1 MFDLHR
7 HDEFST
13 FDGFGNALELAQL
26 AKELGYESL
35 CTTNHGNTNGL
46 IQTYNACKQV
56 GIKPI
61 LGVEGYFLPVWK
73 DKQRGYHMCMIAKN
87 LVGYGNINRMQ
98 FDGEH
103 HKYYNPIWSFKT
115 LEKYHEGCICTTAC
129 VAGYLSQAL
138 LKGADKQA
146 ERFLRRLKEIFGSDL
161 YVEIQPY
168 SITDRGVQEKVNK
181 LSWRLAKRVGVECIL
196 TSDSHRGRKEDF
208 ATYMMMHAVA
218 NHNFD
223 DIEGTYKER
232 YMPKPDEL
240 KRRFMRM
247 HGHSFKTK
255 GQAMAF
261 ANRCYRNLDK
271 IESQCEPYYLDDLPL
286 LLPKLHD
293 GDKSSMQVLI
303 DNVRHGL
310 RNRGVYK
317 PEYIARCKEELKVI
331 KHHGFEDYFLMVAD
345 YTVWAK
351 EHGIGVGPGRG
362 SVCNCLVAYA
372 LYITEVDSLYFG
384 LDFRRFLRMDKSTFP
399 DIDLDFVPTRRYD
412 VIQYICDKYK
422 GKAARICSYG
432 LYKVDNLMNDLAK
445 ACFVGNYEVD
455 EKGNE
460 KFVVDRK
467 ELSAIKSFANTC
479 INDDETINYSLIET
493 APQAREWNRK
503 YNDILVHF
511 AKLYRKVRFIGK
523 HAAGVAVTDGDI
535 LDYTALSIEKDG
547 GVLTAYD
554 LTDLDSINLV
564 KFDILGLKTMES
576 IMDLRE
582 STGVTVDYREV
593 VKDKRIFKAF
603 REGNCDGVFQ
613 FEKNTVRGIL
623 EAIDCDCFDDLCAAN
638 AMNRPGPLQQ
648 GMPDMY
654 AANKRDTSEAEQS
667 AYWQYTSNTYG
678 TIVYQEQVMQI
689 CVNLGGMEWS
699 EADEIMKLMKHTDA
713 QAGGQEVEKRRK
725 RKAELGEKFISH
737 AIENGMEERE
747 ANALYENLF
756 SYTFNQGHAT
766 GYSLIAVEEMFY
778 KIYYPTDYWF
788 AKLKYARDM
797 SQYRQF
803 AECAVADG
811 AVVFLPHVNYSTEG
825 ARIRMVDGEKTIQQG
840 LQEIKNVG
848 EKAAQEIVAERKR
861 GGIFTSL
868 DNFIDRCMGKGKKVN
883 KRVLSVLQ
891 ENGVLEFNKKRYIQ
905 RVTKYNS
912 TLLAST
918 MH

>member
-13 FDGFGNALELAQL
+13 FDGFGNALELATY
-26 AKELGYESL
+26 AKSIGYESL

-46 IQTYNACKQV
+46 IQTYKACKQV

-73 DKQRGYHMCMIAKN
+73 DKTRGYHMCMIAKN
-87 LVGYGNINRMQ
+87 LVGYGNMNRMQ
-98 FDGEH
+98 FDGEK
-103 HKYYNPIWSFKT
+103 HKYYNPIWSFET

-129 VAGYLSQAL
+129 VAGYLAQAIIKDAIPQAKKFL
-138 LKGADKQA
+138 L
-146 ERFLRRLKEIFGSDL
+146 RLKKIFGDDL

-168 SITDRGVQEKVNK
+168 SITDKGKQELVNRVSWELAEK
-181 LSWRLAKRVGVECIL
+181 LGIECIL

-208 ATYMMMHAVA
+208 DTYMIMHAVA

-232 YMPKPDEL
+232 YMPRPEEL
-240 KRRFMRM
+240 KKRFVKM
-247 HGHSFKTK
+247 HARDFESQPK
-255 GQAMAF
+255 AIRF
-261 ANRCYRNLDK
+261 ANRCYKNLDL
-271 IESQCEPYYLDDLPL
+271 IESQCEPDYLDDLPL

-293 GDKSSMQVLI
+293 GNKSSMKTLVEKVQ
-303 DNVRHGL
+303 RGL
-310 RNRGVYK
+310 RERGVYK
-317 PEYIARCKEELKVI
+317 KEYIERCKEELRVI
-331 KHHGFEDYFLMVAD
+331 KYHGFEDYFLMVAD

-351 EHGIGVGPGRG
+351 GNGIGVGAGRG

-372 LYITEVDSLYFG
+372 LHITEVDSLYFG
-384 LDFRRFLRMDKSTFP
+384 LDFRRFLRMDKSSFP
-399 DIDLDFVPTRRYD
+399 DIDLDFVPTRRHD
-412 VIQYICDKYK
+412 VIEYICNKYS

-432 LYKVDNLMNDLAK
+432 LYKVDNLINDLAK
-445 ACFVGNYEVD
+445 VCLVGDYEID
-455 EKGNE
+455 EDGRE
-460 KFVVDRK
+460 KFKVDTR
-467 ELSAIKSFANTC
+467 EVAEIKKFANTC
-479 INDDETINYSLIET
+479 INDDETINLELIRT
-493 APQAREWNRK
+493 APQAKRWNAQ
-503 YNDILVHF
+503 YNNILLHF
-511 AKLYRKVRFIGK
+511 SKLYRKVRFIGT

-535 LDYTALSIEKDG
+535 LDYTALRLDKSGD
-547 GVLTAYD
+547 VYTAYD

-576 IMDLRE
+576 IMDLRK
-582 STGVTVDYREV
+582 STGVTVDYREI
-593 VKDKRIFKAF
+593 VKDKKIFEAF
-603 REGNCDGVFQ
+603 RQGNCDGVFQ
-613 FEKNTVRGIL
+613 FEKATARGIL
-623 EAIDCDCFDDLCAAN
+623 ASINCDCFDDVCAAT

-648 GMPDMY
+648 GMPEMY
-654 AANKRDTSEAEQS
+654 AANKQDTRDAEES
-667 AYWQYTSNTYG
+667 AYWEYTSNTYG

-725 RKAELGEKFISH
+725 RKAELGEKFISN
-737 AIENGMEERE
+737 AIENGMAEKE

-766 GYSLIAVEEMFY
+766 GYSLISVEEMFY

-803 AECAVADG
+803 AERAVADG

-825 ARIRMVDGEKTIQQG
+825 ARIRIVEGEKTIQQG

-848 EKAAQEIVAERKR
+848 AKAAQEIVEERKR

-868 DNFIDRCMGKGKKVN
+868 DNFIDRCTGKGKKVN
-883 KRVLSVLQ
+883 KRVLSILKEQ
-891 ENGVLEFNKKRYIQ
+891 GALEFNKRRYIE

-912 TLLAST
+912 TLLASS

>member
-13 FDGFGNALELAQL
+13 FDGFGNALELAKL
-26 AKELGYESL
+26 AKELGYQSL

-46 IQTYNACKQV
+46 IQTYNACNQV

-61 LGVEGYFLPVWK
+61 LGVEGYFLPVLK
-73 DKQRGYHMCMIAKN
+73 EKQRGYHMCMIAKD

-98 FDGEH
+98 YEGEQQ
-103 HKYYNPIWSFKT
+103 KYYNPIWTFET
-115 LEKYHEGCICTTAC
+115 LEKYHDGCICTTAC

-138 LKGADKQA
+138 LRNARPQA
-146 ERFLRRLKEIFGSDL
+146 KRFLLRLKEIFGEDL

-168 SITDRGVQEKVNK
+168 KITDVGVQERVNK
-181 LSWRLAKRVGVECIL
+181 LSWELAKECGVECIL
-196 TSDSHRGRKEDF
+196 TSDSHRGRREDF
-208 ATYMMMHAVA
+208 PTYMVMHSVA
-218 NHNFD
+218 NHNFE

-232 YMPKPDEL
+232 YMPHPTEL
-240 KRRFMRM
+240 KRRFVAM
-247 HGHSFKTK
+247 HRKDFKHK
-255 GQAMAF
+255 GQAQRF
-261 ANRCYRNLDK
+261 ADRCYHNLDL
-271 IESQCEPYYLDDLPL
+271 IEQRCEDGYLEDLPL
-286 LLPKLHD
+286 LLPKLH
-293 GDKSSMQVLI
+293 GKGESSMQVLI
-303 DNVRHGL
+303 KKVQQGL
-310 RNRGVYK
+310 RSRGVYQK
-317 PEYIARCKEELKVI
+317 DYIERCKEELKVI
-331 KHHGFEDYFLMVAD
+331 KFHGFEDYFLMVAD

-351 EHGIGVGPGRG
+351 ENGIGVGPGRG

-372 LYITEVDSLYFG
+372 IYITEVDSLYFG
-384 LDFRRFLRMDKSTFP
+384 LDFRRFLRMDKSSFP
-399 DIDLDFVPTRRYD
+399 DIDLDFVPSRRHD
-412 VIQYICDKYK
+412 VIQYICDKYE
-422 GKAARICSYG
+422 GKAAKICSYG
-432 LYKVDNLMNDLAK
+432 LYKVDNLLNDLAK
-445 ACFVGNYEVD
+445 VCMVGNYEVD
-455 EKGNE
+455 DRGNE
-460 KFVVDRK
+460 KFVVDKR
-467 ELSAIKSFANTC
+467 ELAEIKRFANTC
-479 INDDETINYSLIET
+479 INDDETINMELISV

-511 AKLYRKVRFIGK
+511 SKLYRKVRFIGT

-535 LDYTALSIEKDG
+535 LDYVALKVNSDG
-547 GVLTAYD
+547 SVQTAYD

-593 VKDKRIFKAF
+593 VKDENIFRAF

-613 FEKNTVRGIL
+613 FEKATVRGIL
-623 EAIDCDCFDDLCAAN
+623 ESIGCDCFDDLCAAN
-638 AMNRPGPLQQ
+638 AMNRPGPLSQH
-648 GMPDMY
+648 MPEMY
-654 AANKRDTSEAEQS
+654 AANKQDTTEAEQS

-737 AIENGMEERE
+737 AIENGMKERE

-766 GYSLIAVEEMFY
+766 GYSLVSVEEMFY

-788 AKLKYARDM
+788 AKLKYARDA

-803 AECAVADG
+803 SERAVADG

-825 ARIRMVDGEKTIQQG
+825 ARIRIVEGEKTIQQG
-840 LQEIKNVG
+840 LREIKNVG
-848 EKAAQEIVAERKR
+848 EKAAQAIVAERMR

-868 DNFIDRCMGKGKKVN
+868 DNFLDRCTGKGMKVN
-883 KRVLSVLQ
+883 KRTVEVLK
-891 ENGVLEFNKKRYIQ
+891 EHGALEFDKKRYIT

-912 TLLAST
+912 TLLASS
-918 MH
+918 MR

>member
-13 FDGFGNALELAQL
+13 FDGFGNALELATY
-26 AKELGYESL
+26 AKSIGYESL

-46 IQTYNACKQV
+46 IQTYKACKQV
-56 GIKPI
+56 GIKSI

-73 DKQRGYHMCMIAKN
+73 DKTRGYHMCMIAKN
-87 LVGYGNINRMQ
+87 LVGYGNLNRMQ
-98 FDGEH
+98 FDGEK
-103 HKYYNPIWSFKT
+103 HKYYNPIWSFET

-129 VAGYLSQAL
+129 VAGYLAQAIINDAIPQAKKFL
-138 LKGADKQA
+138 L
-146 ERFLRRLKEIFGSDL
+146 RLKKIFGNDL

-168 SITDRGVQEKVNK
+168 SITDKGKQELVNRVSWELAEK
-181 LSWRLAKRVGVECIL
+181 LGIKCIL

-208 ATYMMMHAVA
+208 DTYMIMHAVA

-232 YMPKPDEL
+232 YMPRPEEL
-240 KRRFMRM
+240 KKRFVRM
-247 HGHSFKTK
+247 HAKDFKSQSK
-255 GQAMAF
+255 AIRF
-261 ANRCYRNLDK
+261 ANECYRNLDL
-271 IESQCEPYYLDDLPL
+271 IESQCEPDYLDDLPL

-293 GDKSSMQVLI
+293 GNKSSMKTLVEKVQ
-303 DNVRHGL
+303 RGL
-310 RNRGVYK
+310 RERGVYK
-317 PEYIARCKEELKVI
+317 KEYIERCKEELKVI
-331 KHHGFEDYFLMVAD
+331 KYHGFEDYFLMVAD

-351 EHGIGVGPGRG
+351 ENGIGVGAGRG

-372 LYITEVDSLYFG
+372 LHITEVDSLYFG
-384 LDFRRFLRMDKSTFP
+384 LDFRRFLRMDKSSFP
-399 DIDLDFVPTRRYD
+399 DIDLDFVPTRRHD
-412 VIQYICDKYK
+412 VIEYICNKYS

-432 LYKVDNLMNDLAK
+432 LYKVDNLINDLAK
-445 ACFVGNYEVD
+445 VCLVGDYEID
-455 EKGNE
+455 EDGRE
-460 KFVVDRK
+460 KFKVDTR
-467 ELSAIKSFANTC
+467 EVAEIKKFANTC
-479 INDDETINYSLIET
+479 INDDETINLELIRT
-493 APQAREWNRK
+493 APQARRWNAQ
-503 YNDILVHF
+503 YNDILLHF
-511 AKLYRKVRFIGK
+511 SKLYRKVRFIGT

-535 LDYTALSIEKDG
+535 LDYTALRLDKSGD
-547 GVLTAYD
+547 VYTAYD

-576 IMDLRE
+576 IMDLRK
-582 STGVTVDYREV
+582 STGVTVDYREI
-593 VKDKRIFKAF
+593 VKDKKIFEAF
-603 REGNCDGVFQ
+603 RQGNCDGVFQ
-613 FEKNTVRGIL
+613 FEKATARGIL
-623 EAIDCDCFDDLCAAN
+623 ASINCDCFDDVCAAT

-648 GMPDMY
+648 GMPEMY
-654 AANKRDTSEAEQS
+654 AANKQDTRDAEES
-667 AYWQYTSNTYG
+667 AYWEYTSNTYG

-689 CVNLGGMEWS
+689 CVNLGGMEWA

-725 RKAELGEKFISH
+725 RKAELGEKFISN
-737 AIENGMEERE
+737 AIENGMAEKE

-766 GYSLIAVEEMFY
+766 GYSLISVEEMFY

-803 AECAVADG
+803 AERAVADG

-825 ARIRMVDGEKTIQQG
+825 ARIRIVEGEKTIQQG

-848 EKAAQEIVAERKR
+848 AKAAQEIVEERKR

-868 DNFIDRCMGKGKKVN
+868 DNFIDRCTGKGKKVN
-883 KRVLSVLQ
+883 KRVLSILKEQ
-891 ENGVLEFNKKRYIQ
+891 GALEFNKRRYIE

-912 TLLAST
+912 TLLASS